1 MEQNYAAPGQPIA
14 QKDGTEAMP
23 GDMNFTLD
31 SEFLGSNFIAIG
43 GIPFFLFDLSKWML
57 RKA

>member
-1 MEQNYAAPGQPIA
+1 MGKLFA
-14 QKDGTEAMP
+14 QQYFQLHSNFNGIV
-23 GDMNFTLD
+23 NFTLD

-57 RKA
+57 RTA